1 MIVKNLIKRN
11 VITIK
16 STCTIKEAAQIM
28 IKESIG
34 VLPIVDNDNKPIAI
48 VSERDLIKAIAHG
61 LSTNTNVIEIATKS
75 VVTIN
80 ENESISKAAKL
91 MKNYKIRH
99 LVVVNN
105 EGKVIGVISI
115 RDIVS
120 EKDILKFLAE
130 TPI

>member
-1 MIVKNLIKRN
+1 
-11 VITIK
+11 
-16 STCTIKEAAQIM
+16 
-28 IKESIG
+28 
-34 VLPIVDNDNKPIAI
+34 
-48 VSERDLIKAIAHG
+48 
-61 LSTNTNVIEIATKS
+61 
-75 VVTIN
+75 
-80 ENESISKAAKL
+80 

>member
-11 VITIK
+11 VIIIK
-16 STCTIKEAAQIM
+16 PTCTIKEAAQIM
-28 IKESIG
+28 VREG
-34 VLPIVDNDNKPIAI
+34 VGILPIVDNDNKPIAV
-48 VSERDLIKAIAHG
+48 VSERDLIKAIAYG
-61 LSTNTNVIEIATKS
+61 LSIDTNVIEIATKN
-75 VVTIN
+75 VITIN

-105 EGKVIGVISI
+105 EGKVVGVISI
-115 RDIVS
+115 RDVIS
-120 EKDILKFLAE
+120 EKNVLKFLAE